1 MLAAKNRNSV
11 ARMSWRAYNPAG
23 ISTAPMEGALP
34 MASEQSV
41 THWIGQLKA
50 GNHAAAQQLW
60 ERYFRRL
67 VGLARKKLRDTHR
80 LGADEEDVALSAFD
94 SFCRG
99 AELGRFPRLDDR
111 DDLWRVLVTLA
122 ARKVLHLVRDQ
133 QRLKRGGGA
142 VLDEAA
148 LRGPE
153 DSAGEA
159 TGIEQILGREP
170 TPELAAQVAEEC
182 QRLLQ
187 KLGDDEL
194 RSIAVWKMEGDTSQQ
209 IGARLQRA
217 PSTIERKLRVI
228 RTLWSKEIPS

>member
-1 MLAAKNRNSV
+1 
-11 ARMSWRAYNPAG
+11 
-23 ISTAPMEGALP
+23 

-41 THWIGQLKA
+41 THWIGQLKT
-50 GNHAAAQQLW
+50 GDHAAAQQLW
-60 ERYFRRL
+60 ERYFQRL
-67 VGLARKKLRDTHR
+67 VGLARKKLHDKHR

-99 AELGRFPRLDDR
+99 AEQGRFPRLNDR
-111 DDLWRVLVTLA
+111 NDLWRVLVTLA

-153 DSAGEA
+153 DAAGEA
-159 TGIEQILGREP
+159 AGLEHILGREP
-170 TPELAAQVAEEC
+170 TPEFAAQVAEEC

-187 KLGDDEL
+187 SLGEDEL
-194 RSIAVWKMEGDTSQQ
+194 RSIAVWKMEGDTTQQ
-209 IGARLQRA
+209 IAAKLQRA